1 MKISINLKEYYDLK
15 KNSLML
21 SCLTNAGVDNWEWF
35 DEACNDYETSLQQ
48 LEIELDATPRNT

>member
-21 SCLTNAGVDNWEWF
+21 SCLNNAGVDNWEWF
-35 DEACNDYETSLQQ
+35 GDAMDEYQERLKQLNLEINETSST
-48 LEIELDATPRNT
+48 A

>member
-21 SCLTNAGVDNWEWF
+21 SCLNNAGVDNWEWF
-35 DEACNDYETSLQQ
+35 GDAYDDYKTSLKQ
-48 LEIELDATPRNT
+48 LETELDATPSNT